1 MKGARVAKLSIS
13 EAWEE
18 SRAVLARDGKLIGT
32 VALALF
38 VLPGT
43 ILDLVMPEAPVG
55 QFPPAGPWMA
65 VAAVAI
71 LISLVGQ
78 LAIIRL
84 AMGPHVSVGEAITHG
99 ARRLLPYVAAVLIWA
114 LPLMVVI
121 ALLYSAAGADPEN
134 PSAGVALGLLAVAL
148 LGIYLAV
155 RFLMMSAVA
164 SAEAIGPA
172 AILRRS
178 WDISGGNWWRLFGF
192 LLTFAIGAVALLWA
206 IGTVAGLVFQL
217 AFGSIERFSA
227 GGLLVVIVAQAV
239 SALVSMIFF
248 VMLARL
254 YTQSNRVPHP
264 SVPSSGA

>member
-1 MKGARVAKLSIS
+1 VKGARVAKLSIS
-13 EAWEE
+13 QAWEE

-55 QFPPAGPWMA
+55 QFPPPGPWMA

-121 ALLYSAAGADPEN
+121 ALL
-134 PSAGVALGLLAVAL
+134 
-148 LGIYLAV
+148 GIYLAV

-192 LLTFAIGAVALLWA
+192 LFAFAIGAIVLIWA
-206 IGTVAGLVFQL
+206 VGTVTGVVAQL
-217 AFGSIERFSA
+217 ALGSVERMTA
-227 GGLLVVIVAQAV
+227 GGLIVIIVSQLI
-239 SALVSMIFF
+239 SALVSLTFF
-248 VMLARL
+248 VILARI
-254 YTQSNRVPHP
+254 YTQGARPSGAHA
-264 SVPSSGA
+264 SVPSSGI